1 LASGNRVELR
11 SARGPATGRQLVMSQ
26 QGNASALSSLLRNA
40 AGLRAALA
48 SDFDRGSAAI
58 CIRADEAVV
67 YETLRTALLDAD
79 PDQLRSLSRHPM
91 ARALLFEPERRLRAS
106 ELIRD
111 PGAAEAS
118 LGDTAFVTW
127 GVQATRASASRY
139 TGRGIRIAILD
150 TGIDVSHPDF
160 AGRRIECKSFIPGR
174 VAVTDAS
181 GHGTL
186 CAGIAAGPEQPR
198 DAPRYGVASNADLYV
213 VKVLEDDAQG
223 TDGNVLAGID
233 WAVRNQCAVVS
244 LSVGTPVHIG
254 DSYPQIYE
262 QAAAEALAAGTVLI
276 APAGN
281 TSERPGSV
289 APVDHPANCPSVISV
304 GAVDH
309 QLAVAPFSNGGVNDH
324 GGEVNVVA
332 PGVAVVSAA
341 PGPALYQVGSGTS
354 TAAPFVAGVAAL
366 LAEADPH
373 ARGAQL
379 RVRLLAAVRPLSG
392 PMQDVGA
399 GLVQA
404 PP

>member
-1 LASGNRVELR
+1 LVSIKRFELR
-11 SARGPATGRQLVMSQ
+11 RTRGPATGRQLVLLR
-26 QGNASALSSLLRNA
+26 QGDASALGELLRNA

-48 SDFDRGSAAI
+48 SDFDKATAAI
-58 CIRADEAVV
+58 CIGSGEAVV
-67 YETLRTALLDAD
+67 YETLRAALLDAD
-79 PDQLRSLSRHPM
+79 PDQIRSLSRHPM
-91 ARALLFEPERRLRAS
+91 ARTLLFEPERRLRAS
-106 ELIRD
+106 ELMRD
-111 PGAAEAS
+111 PSVAAAS
-118 LGDTAFVTW
+118 LADTAFATW
-127 GVQATRASASRY
+127 GVQATRAGASRY
-139 TGRGIRIAILD
+139 TGRGVRIAILD

-160 AGRRIECKSFIPGR
+160 AGRRVECKSFVLGKT
-174 VAVTDAS
+174 AVTDVS
-181 GHGTL
+181 GHGTM

-244 LSVGTPVHIG
+244 LSVGMPVHLG
-254 DSYPQIYE
+254 ESYPQIYE
-262 QAAAEALAAGTVLI
+262 QAAAAALAAGTVLI

-281 TSERPGSV
+281 TSERPGNV

-309 QLAVAPFSNGGVNDH
+309 HLAVAPFSNGGANDH

-341 PGPALYQVGSGTS
+341 PGPSLYQVGSGTS

-366 LAEADPH
+366 LAQADPH
-373 ARGAQL
+373 ARGPQL
-379 RVRLLAAVRPLSG
+379 RMRLLAAVRPLSD
-392 PMQDVGA
+392 PVRDVGA

-404 PP
+404 PA